1 MQNLIGEIIMKRSI
15 YFMRHG
21 ESEANVLGLLCGSI
35 WDAELSAT
43 GINQIK
49 SKVEIL
55 KQRRIKTIISSPLK
69 RALHSAKILS
79 KELTFSEVRVTS
91 DFLEQSYGEW
101 EGKPFLE
108 VKEKFLEGMDPP
120 NGESHSSFKSR
131 IIKGFTE
138 IETIEGNLLI
148 VAHGGVGTELMELR
162 GLQKRLIE
170 NGELIQL
177 V

>member
-1 MQNLIGEIIMKRSI
+1 MKRSI

-101 EGKPFLE
+101 EGKPFL
-108 VKEKFLEGMDPP
+108 
-120 NGESHSSFKSR
+120 
-131 IIKGFTE
+131 
-138 IETIEGNLLI
+138 
-148 VAHGGVGTELMELR
+148 
-162 GLQKRLIE
+162 
-170 NGELIQL
+170 
-177 V
+177 